1 VRFVFAVAVERV
13 AAVGVLFVPVV
24 VFGLVVVLR
33 FAVGEAFARAVVVF
47 FAEERD
53 FVPVLFL
60 AAGFLAVERFADE
73 AFAVVRFAVD
83 LLAVAFLAVDL
94 FAAGRLAVDFLAVD
108 FFAVDRLA
116 VDFFAGDFLAVD
128 FFAEARFVPPEDFFA
143 PLFDLD
149 AADFLVVAI

>member
-60 AAGFLAVERFADE
+60 AAGFLAVE
-73 AFAVVRFAVD
+73 RFAVD